1 MYYNYYFYG
10 HKNIGDIIYLNLARS
25 LELIASS
32 GRLFHNL
39 IVIQT
44 NEK

>member
-1 MYYNYYFYG
+1 M
-10 HKNIGDIIYLNLARS
+10 YLNLARS

-39 IVIQT
+39 IVLQT